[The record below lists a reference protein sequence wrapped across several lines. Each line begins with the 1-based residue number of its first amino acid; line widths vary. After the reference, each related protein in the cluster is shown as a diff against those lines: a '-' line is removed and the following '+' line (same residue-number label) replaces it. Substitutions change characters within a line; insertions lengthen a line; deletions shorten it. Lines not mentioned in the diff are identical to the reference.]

1 MTLGAHEVVPLAEG
15 RVVVHVRMVLA
26 GVQHGR
32 SRRNRSGSAVAGGAV
47 AGLGNAPFRGGDEGA
62 VTVGMTGSGGAGTP
76 IGPDRVL
83 GNGRSRITIHYF
95 DGAVRMGGATAHAA
109 YCAGMALVTDSADE
123 GHVGGVAAGS
133 RSAVGGKRA
142 DAVMAR
148 RAAGRGAPDRC
159 RDGTGAVGA
168 GVARRCRAGAGVGAR
183 RVFGNRGRRR

>member
-95 DGAVRMGGATAHAA
+95 DGAVRMGCPAAHAA
-109 YCAGMALVTDSADE
+109 YRAGMAEVADCAADRHVLVMAARC
-123 GHVGGVAAGS
+123 GGTGRGKCAGAVVAGS
-133 RSAVGGKRA
+133 AA
-142 DAVMAR
+142 DC
-148 RAAGRGAPDRC
+148 GAPDR
-159 RDGTGAVGA
+159 
-168 GVARRCRAGAGVGAR
+168 
-183 RVFGNRGRRR
+183 